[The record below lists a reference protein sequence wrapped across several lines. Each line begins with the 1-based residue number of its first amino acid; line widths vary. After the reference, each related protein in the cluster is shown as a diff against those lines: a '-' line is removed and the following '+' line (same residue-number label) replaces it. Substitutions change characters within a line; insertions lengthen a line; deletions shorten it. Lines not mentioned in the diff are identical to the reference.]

1 MKKTLKLIAA
11 ALAAVTALSSASV
24 TAFADK
30 LKTVDGVTYR
40 YSDSGQ
46 QVGKYT
52 GWAKSLKGKSFYNN
66 GIKVTKNT
74 IINGIRYKFSADG
87 YCIGKFTGLT
97 KSSLGRRYWNNGEL
111 VKNKWLK
118 ANGYYYYAGIDGY
131 IIVEKTSEKF
141 PTLKAIS
148 ASLEKS
154 LCEQYI
160 NIMKLQNKY
169 TVDDIEVVLYLGNY
183 RGNDVA
189 IIMPKGGLSQI
200 NLTNL
205 ESTKFGDVK
214 ITDPVGIQTFVSI
227 NNELVFLDLSYL
239 DGYITDD
246 DVIKINYYMNQ
257 FLASKGI
264 DPTVQQ
270 NKYPTL
276 TALTEEEKHVLY
288 NDFIKYKANKG
299 VWNGVNSDELYVV
312 KYFGTYNGCE
322 AIVIWSTE
330 LDSTDDMKFV
340 SIDKYTIN
348 LASGNYELL
357 LHRNSSFITVVE
369 AYNKGY
375 LSKDDIEKICYYS
388 KH

>member
-11 ALAAVTALSSASV
+11 ALAAVTALSCASV

-40 YSDSGQ
+40 YSDSGE
-46 QVGKYT
+46 VKGKYT

-340 SIDKYTIN
+340 SIDKYTIK